1 MRNAMSVSKLKY
13 ATLKNSSG
21 LYNWNA
27 TNRKETG
34 KESESGDETASQK
47 AEGSHKTDPPS
58 PEAQA
63 ASTLNTPAG
72 SEEAAYPPQQ
82 SPKQK

>member
-1 MRNAMSVSKLKY
+1 MRNAMSVTRLKY

-34 KESESGDETASQK
+34 KESEDGNESASQK
-47 AEGSHKTDPPS
+47 AEGYHKTDPPS
-58 PEAQA
+58 PEAPA
-63 ASTLNTPAG
+63 SSTLNSLAG
-72 SEEAAYPPQQ
+72 SAEAAYPPQQ
-82 SPKQK
+82 SP